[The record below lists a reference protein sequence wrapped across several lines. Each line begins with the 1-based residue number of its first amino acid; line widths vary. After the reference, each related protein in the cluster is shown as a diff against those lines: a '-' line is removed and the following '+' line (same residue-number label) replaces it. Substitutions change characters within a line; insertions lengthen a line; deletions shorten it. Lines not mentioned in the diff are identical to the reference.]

1 MEFLSV
7 ILAQRS
13 QLCASPALLA
23 RLNAQGAPYGLSLS
37 MGDLHALSDCRT
49 QALQNTGR
57 IEFGEGILEKIVAA
71 FADSPYLFQEEYA
84 EALAR
89 LQEMF
94 YRCKSETHERISD
107 SALLAAMRAAF
118 DGLAGGSLNYLEET
132 VLTELARVSRGC
144 SAAPE
149 ADALGLPAEEE

>member
-37 MGDLHALSDCRT
+37 MGDLRALSDCRA

-57 IEFGEGILEKIVAA
+57 VEFG
-71 FADSPYLFQEEYA
+71 
-84 EALAR
+84 
-89 LQEMF
+89 
-94 YRCKSETHERISD
+94 ERISD

-149 ADALGLPAEEE
+149 AGALDLPAEEE

>member
-1 MEFLSV
+1 M
-7 ILAQRS
+7 
-13 QLCASPALLA
+13 
-23 RLNAQGAPYGLSLS
+23 
-37 MGDLHALSDCRT
+37 
-49 QALQNTGR
+49 
-57 IEFGEGILEKIVAA
+57 
-71 FADSPYLFQEEYA
+71 DSPYLFQEEYT

-149 ADALGLPAEEE
+149 AGALDLPAEEE

>member
-13 QLCASPALLA
+13 QLCVSPALLA

-57 IEFGEGILEKIVAA
+57 VEFGEGILEKIVAA

-89 LQEMF
+89 LQ
-94 YRCKSETHERISD
+94 RR
-107 SALLAAMRAAF
+107 
-118 DGLAGGSLNYLEET
+118 AGGGCAWP
-132 VLTELARVSRGC
+132 ARRRRMSR
-144 SAAPE
+144 
-149 ADALGLPAEEE
+149 DAKKGEQPL

>member
-1 MEFLSV
+1 
-7 ILAQRS
+7 
-13 QLCASPALLA
+13 
-23 RLNAQGAPYGLSLS
+23 
-37 MGDLHALSDCRT
+37 
-49 QALQNTGR
+49 
-57 IEFGEGILEKIVAA
+57 
-71 FADSPYLFQEEYA
+71 
-84 EALAR
+84 
-89 LQEMF
+89 MF

>member
-13 QLCASPALLA
+13 QLCVSPALLA

-89 LQEMF
+89 LQE
-94 YRCKSETHERISD
+94 I
-107 SALLAAMRAAF
+107 
-118 DGLAGGSLNYLEET
+118 NYLEET